1 MSFFTEGVATTGFT
15 VVGVLTVATTG
26 VVTGAFAVTVADVP
40 GCALPVPVAATV
52 LVPGVAAATGVAFA
66 TLGPGRLDVGA
77 GFFEAIVPAAV
88 AVATAGPG
96 DVAGA
101 DCATPAGVADAHG
114 SAVCAPVCG
123 CAFL

>member
-1 MSFFTEGVATTGFT
+1 MLRVTAVSFFAEGVATTGF
-15 VVGVLTVATTG
+15 
-26 VVTGAFAVTVADVP
+26 
-40 GCALPVPVAATV
+40 PVEATV
-52 LVPGVAAATGVAFA
+52 LVPGVDTAAGVAFA
-66 TLGPGRLDVGA
+66 TVGPGPLGAGA

-101 DCATPAGVADAHG
+101 DFVTSAGVADAHG
-114 SAVCAPVCG
+114 SAGCAPGCG